1 MRRKIS
7 VSFLVIAIT
16 HSAAFVLAGMAAPA
30 AAAPGGAAVPPTSF
44 QLPPAPTPT
53 ASAAPQVQGP
63 VDIEGPVPVVPRV
76 IPTARPA
83 PVPTPSAAQRPL
95 PTILQPE
102 EARAP
107 QTRRFTPAARA
118 TPGQRVSGEDFLP
131 SEVASGSPLDLTPV
145 EPVLDSLPSPTSLP
159 DLVDSGAN
167 LPNPGATGSGNRM
180 PGWTTW
186 IALAI
191 GLLALIGGA
200 FAVKSRKQMVPAGAA
215 TIEPPLARRR
225 DPQTG
230 TTAGSIPPGDT
241 APVRAPLPVPT
252 AAPEPLKPAGPIA
265 LAISPLK
272 LSRSLMNATLSC
284 SIILHNSST
293 QAFENLHIS
302 GDLVTAHGK
311 VPISEQ
317 LASGATI
324 LAPLKTMDAL
334 PGGETGE
341 VSASFILPVGQIRTI
356 NQGRATLY
364 VPLLRLRLTG
374 EGLDPITQTFV
385 IGMKPPGSDKVQ
397 PFRLDEMPQTYD
409 QIGSRALD

>member
-16 HSAAFVLAGMAAPA
+16 HSAAFVLAGMAAPV

-53 ASAAPQVQGP
+53 ASPAPQVQGP
-63 VDIEGPVPVVPRV
+63 VDIEGPVPVAPRV

-118 TPGQRVSGEDFLP
+118 TPGQRVSGEDLLP
-131 SEVASGSPLDLTPV
+131 SEVASGSPLDLTPA
-145 EPVLDSLPSPTSLP
+145 EPALDRLPSPTSLP

-167 LPNPGATGSGNRM
+167 QPNPGATGSGNWM

-200 FAVKSRKQMVPAGAA
+200 FAVRSRRQMAPAGSAP
-215 TIEPPLARRR
+215 IEPPLARRR
-225 DPQTG
+225 DPQAG
-230 TTAGSIPPGDT
+230 TAAGSTPTGDT
-241 APVRAPLPVPT
+241 SPVP
-252 AAPEPLKPAGPIA
+252 AQPSAPKPLNPAGPIT

-284 SIILHNSST
+284 SITLHNSSM

-341 VSASFILPVGQIRTI
+341 VSASFILPVDQIRTI

-364 VPLLRLRLTG
+364 VPLLRLMITG
-374 EGLDPITQTFV
+374 EGLDPVTQTFV
-385 IGMKPPGSDKVQ
+385 IGMKPSGSDKVQ

>member
-7 VSFLVIAIT
+7 VSLLVIAIT
-16 HSAAFVLAGMAAPA
+16 HSAAFIVAGMAAPA

-53 ASAAPQVQGP
+53 ASRAPQVQGP
-63 VDIEGPVPVVPRV
+63 VDIEGPVPVAPRV
-76 IPTARPA
+76 IPTERPA
-83 PVPTPSAAQRPL
+83 PVPAPSAAQRPL
-95 PTILQPE
+95 PTTLQPE

-118 TPGQRVSGEDFLP
+118 TPGQRVSGEDLLP
-131 SEVASGSPLDLTPV
+131 SEITSESPLDLTPA
-145 EPVLDSLPSPTSLP
+145 EPALDRLPSPTSLP
-159 DLVDSGAN
+159 DLVDSGEN
-167 LPNPGATGSGNRM
+167 LPNPGVKGSGNWM

-200 FAVKSRKQMVPAGAA
+200 FAVRSRKQMVPAGAA
-215 TIEPPLARRR
+215 PIEPPLARRR

-230 TTAGSIPPGDT
+230 TAAGNIPPAGT
-241 APVRAPLPVPT
+241 APVPA
-252 AAPEPLKPAGPIA
+252 AAPEPLNPAGPIA

-284 SIILHNSST
+284 SITLHNSST
-293 QAFENLHIS
+293 QTFENLHIS

-311 VPISEQ
+311 APISEQ
-317 LASGATI
+317 IASGETI

-364 VPLLRLRLTG
+364 VPLLRLRITG
-374 EGLDPITQTFV
+374 EGLDPVTQTFV

-409 QIGSRALD
+409 QIGSRPLD